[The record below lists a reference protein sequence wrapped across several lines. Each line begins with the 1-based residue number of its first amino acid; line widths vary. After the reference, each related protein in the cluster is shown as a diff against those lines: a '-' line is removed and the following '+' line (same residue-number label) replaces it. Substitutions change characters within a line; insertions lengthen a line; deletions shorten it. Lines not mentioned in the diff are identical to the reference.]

1 MITAIVGNMPE
12 IIGAIIEALV
22 ELVKDMGEYITGE
35 GADNLLNYF
44 NSAFEGI
51 VQGATA
57 WGGDLVNNFIK
68 GMTDNASKLAK
79 KAEDVAGTVSSYLH
93 FSEPEKGPL
102 SDFNESG
109 SDMIQNFIDS
119 MESERNNLERAMNDT
134 ASIIGNGMSAEVAVQ
149 PFSSPVSDSGLA
161 SLEQALTSRGTE
173 GGTWVFPIY
182 LGGDLIDTVVVD
194 ALDRHNYQTGGH

>member
-1 MITAIVGNMPE
+1 MPE

>member
-1 MITAIVGNMPE
+1 MNSSLSAENRRKNILSAVLAVICVIYVLPVVAVVINSFKLNTY
-12 IIGAIIEALV
+12 
-22 ELVKDMGEYITGE
+22 VKTNTFDLPRGEMWAE
-35 GADNLLNYF
+35 F
-44 NSAFEGI
+44 S
-51 VQGATA
+51 
-57 WGGDLVNNFIK
+57 NFIK

-79 KAEDVAGTVSSYLH
+79 QAEDLAGTVSSYLH

-109 SDMIQNFIDS
+109 ADMIQNFIDS
-119 MESERNNLERAMNDT
+119 MESEKYDLERAMNDT

-149 PFSSPVSDSGLA
+149 PFSNSVSDSGLA

-194 ALDRHNYQTGGH
+194 ALDRYNYQTGGH